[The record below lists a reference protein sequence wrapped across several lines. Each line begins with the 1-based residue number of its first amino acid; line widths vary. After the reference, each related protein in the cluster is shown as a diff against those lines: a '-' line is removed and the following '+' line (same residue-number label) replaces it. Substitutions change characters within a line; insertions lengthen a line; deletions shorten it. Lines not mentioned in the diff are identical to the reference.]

1 MGYVLDSTFLVDLL
15 RSDPHARK
23 KAKELDTRREAKLLS
38 TPVLY
43 EITSGLLYTR
53 SRSEAAAFQR
63 LSANYVIASFD
74 EVSAIKAAEIRAELT
89 RLGKVKS
96 HVDTMIAGIAAAG
109 RHVLVSRD
117 EDFQAISEALGLQ
130 VESY

>member
-1 MGYVLDSTFLVDLL
+1 MGYVLDSAFVVDLL
-15 RSDPHARK
+15 RSDQAAK
-23 KAKELDTRREAKLLS
+23 KLAKELDARREPKLLT

-43 EITSGLLYTR
+43 EISSGLLHTR

-63 LSANYVIASFD
+63 LAANYAIVPFD
-74 EVSAIKAAEIRAELT
+74 ESSATRAAEIRAELM
-89 RLGKVKS
+89 RLGKVKC

-117 EDFQAISEALGLQ
+117 HDFQAMSGAIGLQ
-130 VESY
+130 IESY